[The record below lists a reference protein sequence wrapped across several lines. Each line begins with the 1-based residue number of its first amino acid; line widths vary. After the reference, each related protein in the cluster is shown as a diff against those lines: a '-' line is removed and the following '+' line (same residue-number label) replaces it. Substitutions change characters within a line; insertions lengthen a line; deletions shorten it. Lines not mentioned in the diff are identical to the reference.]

1 MPMNGASVNWEG
13 PMGSPL
19 SWFAFLGFVAVLL
32 AIDLGVFH
40 RRPHEV
46 RLREA
51 ITWSAIWIGIALL
64 FNAFVWW
71 RSGPQTGTEF
81 LTAYLVEKSLSVDN
95 VFVFVAIFGALAIPP
110 ALQHRVLFWGVLSA
124 LGMRMAMIV
133 GGAAALQRFHWLI
146 YVFGGILVLSG
157 IKLLV
162 LRGADGPPGSA
173 MQLVR
178 RLVPATDRFDGARFL
193 TRENGRLL
201 ATPLLTALIVIELAD
216 AVFAVDSVPAVL
228 AVTDDVFIAFTSN
241 ALALLGLR
249 SLFFVL
255 AGAVRKFRYLKVG
268 LAGVLI
274 FVGAKMTLAGVVQIP
289 PVVSLAV
296 VVALLAASILVSVAR
311 ADPRAKDVLVHAGG
325 WLVLGVGVALLVLPG
340 PGIPLV
346 IVGLG
351 ILGRR
356 HEWARSAAQRI
367 RTRTAKWV
375 ERVRP
380 KRAPDGKQPGAL
392 PPPG

>member
-1 MPMNGASVNWEG
+1 
-13 PMGSPL
+13 MGSPVY
-19 SWFAFLGFVAVLL
+19 WAGFLGFVALL
-32 AIDLGVFH
+32 LVVDLGVFH

-51 ITWSAIWIGIALL
+51 IAWSAVWIGVALA

-71 RSGPQTGTEF
+71 RAGPQPGTEF
-81 LTAYLVEKSLSVDN
+81 LTGYLVEKSLSVDN
-95 VFVFVAIFGALAIPP
+95 VFIFVAVFAALRIPP

-124 LGMRMAMIV
+124 LAMRMAMIV

-157 IKLLV
+157 IKLLL
-162 LRGADGPPGSA
+162 LREGHGQPGRA

-178 RLVPATDRFDGARFL
+178 RLLPSTDRFDGGRFL

-201 ATPLLTALIVIELAD
+201 ATPLLTALVVIELAD
-216 AVFAVDSVPAVL
+216 AVFAIDSVPAVL
-228 AVTDDVFIAFTSN
+228 AVTDDTFIAFTSN

-255 AGAVRKFRYLKVG
+255 AGAVEKFRYLKAG

-274 FVGAKMTLAGVVQIP
+274 FVGAKMALSGVIRVP
-289 PVVSLAV
+289 PVISLAV
-296 VVALLAASILVSVAR
+296 VAALLTASVLASMAR
-311 ADPRAKDVLVHAGG
+311 ADPKARDVLVQAGG
-325 WLVLGVGVALLVLPG
+325 WLVLGVGAALLVLPG

-346 IVGLG
+346 VAGLG

-356 HEWARSAAQRI
+356 HRWARSAAHRLRLRAARWMERI
-367 RTRTAKWV
+367 RR
-375 ERVRP
+375 
-380 KRAPDGKQPGAL
+380 
-392 PPPG
+392 

>member
-64 FNAFVWW
+64 FNVFVWW
-71 RSGPQTGTEF
+71 RSGPQAGTEF

-162 LRGADGPPGSA
+162 LRGDEGPPGRA

-193 TRENGRLL
+193 TRENGRRL

-228 AVTDDVFIAFTSN
+228 AVTNDTFIAFTSN

-325 WLVLGVGVALLVLPG
+325 WVVLGVGVALLVLPG